1 MNDLISRQAAIEAI
15 ESHIRTFAE
24 PYKLTRDEEVMNYAF
39 EVAASCVY
47 NLPTTQERKRGHW
60 IYKGKRGRFPVCEC
74 SVCGN
79 AENADWAILGEN
91 VNYCP
96 NCGAE
101 MKGEDDDKKRS

>member
-1 MNDLISRQAAIEAI
+1 M
-15 ESHIRTFAE
+15 AE
-24 PYKLTRDEEVMNYAF
+24 LRRCKGSWAF
-39 EVAASCVY
+39 CDGYCEKCNTTA
-47 NLPTTQERKRGHW
+47 TTQRPTMYLMPPTAQERTRGHW
-60 IYKGKRGRFPVCEC
+60 IYKGNRGRFPVCEC

-101 MKGEDDDKKRS
+101 MKGENDATD